1 MTQAGQDDRKA
12 LPGQIGRIVGAA
24 LIAGAAAF
32 AGFQVYSGR
41 APIPRAHLAP
51 VSVGDTTIARG
62 TATAGGAAA
71 IRVPAGE
78 ASPPTPSDLEQGDT
92 NDTDAMD
99 GAPATRVVIPTR
111 LPAFSLGDRDGKA
124 TPISAWD
131 GKSLVIN
138 FWATW
143 CAPCRREIPL
153 LESLYSEWGGRN
165 VEIVGIAVD
174 YREKVAVFARQ
185 LKIPYPLLVG
195 EQDAL
200 DVAARF
206 GVDSPVFPF
215 TVFTDRRGDIVALV
229 VGELHRPQADLIL
242 DMVQRLNSDQVKL
255 PEARRSIA
263 AGLQALSPAHPG

>member
-1 MTQAGQDDRKA
+1 MG
-12 LPGQIGRIVGAA
+12 
-24 LIAGAAAF
+24 
-32 AGFQVYSGR
+32 
-41 APIPRAHLAP
+41 
-51 VSVGDTTIARG
+51 VGDTKVARG
-62 TATAGGAAA
+62 TTTAGGTAA

-78 ASPPTPSDLEQGDT
+78 ASPPTPSDLVQDDPDGSDA
-92 NDTDAMD
+92 TDAP
-99 GAPATRVVIPTR
+99 PAAGVVIPAR

-174 YREKVAVFARQ
+174 YREKVSAFARQ
-185 LKIPYPLLVG
+185 FKIPYPLLVG

-215 TVFTDRRGDIVALV
+215 TVFTDQRGEIVALV

-242 DMVQRLNSDQVKL
+242 DMVQKLNLDQVKL

-263 AGLQALSPAHPG
+263 AGLKALSPDHPS